1 MVGRLDTD
9 FLLFFLFL
17 FLFLGVRWQ
26 MGVKE
31 APETET
37 TDH

>member
-9 FLLFFLFL
+9 FLLFFL